1 MVSTETVAAAMG
13 AGQYAQPLGDACIQF
28 GTVTVLQKAH
38 FLTQEGRRRRQWAPL
53 KGSIYQW
60 RIG

>member
-38 FLTQEGRRRRQWAPL
+38 FLAQEGRRRRQWAPL